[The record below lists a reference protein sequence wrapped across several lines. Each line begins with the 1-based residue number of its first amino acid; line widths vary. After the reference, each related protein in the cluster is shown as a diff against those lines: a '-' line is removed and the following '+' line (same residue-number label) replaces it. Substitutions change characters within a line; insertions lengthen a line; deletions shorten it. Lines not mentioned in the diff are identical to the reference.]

1 MKITGLKV
9 FVATEV
15 VILTVG
21 LLLTLLGIKV

>member
-1 MKITGLKV
+1 MKMTHLKV

-21 LLLTLLGIKV
+21 LLLTLLGIKA

>member
-1 MKITGLKV
+1 MKMTYLKV